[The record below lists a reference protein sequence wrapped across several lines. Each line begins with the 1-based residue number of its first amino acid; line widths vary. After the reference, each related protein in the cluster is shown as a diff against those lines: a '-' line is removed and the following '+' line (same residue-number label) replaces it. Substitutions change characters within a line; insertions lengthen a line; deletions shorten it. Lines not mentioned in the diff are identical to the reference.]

1 MTKYSEILRLLSN
14 ELETYKVVDACRVS
28 KKNVI
33 KIKKRAAEQGS
44 SWPLSDDMTDEKLK
58 TILFPKASKPISNK
72 CKSDFDYIRKEL
84 SATA

>member
-28 KKNVI
+28 QKTVI

-44 SWPLSDDMTDEKLK
+44 SWPLSDDKTDENDSV
-58 TILFPKASKPISNK
+58 SKSIEANQ
-72 CKSDFDYIRKEL
+72 
-84 SATA
+84 